1 MSLASLSIRTK
12 LFLSFGLV
20 FLLVAGIGGSA
31 LMQLHAV
38 NEVAREMRDE
48 RLPNVQFLGK
58 IQVLVLRQRV
68 NGGRLITAD
77 TPALRGDVT
86 ATLAKREAEMR
97 AIQAAYARLPA
108 TAESQALY
116 QTFQTEWASYLKLQE
131 GIVAQA
137 QGGDLATA
145 QRTYNT
151 EMSVRINA
159 VLTALQKLVE
169 LEERSASASGAHAQ
183 DTYDTALLTT
193 TVLIGIALLIAA
205 GAAIGLTLGVS
216 RPLRRMTDAMGR
228 LADGDT
234 TVAVPGIG
242 RGDEIGAMAGAVQVF
257 KDNIT
262 RTRALEAETA
272 AARAGAEALRRE
284 TMRNLADRFEA
295 AVGGVVA
302 QVGTAAAQLQATAGS
317 MSVNAGET
325 AQRSVTVAA
334 AAEEASSNVT
344 TVAAAAEELG
354 SSVVEIG
361 RQVQGSATLAR
372 EAVTEAGQTATF
384 VRDLSEAAQR
394 IGDVVA
400 MISTIAGQT
409 NLLALNATIEAAR
422 AGEAGRGFAVVAAEV
437 KELANQ
443 TARATDEITGQIA
456 RIQASTG
463 QAVEAIGGITGRIRE
478 ISDVATSIAAAVE
491 EQGAATQEI
500 VRNVAQ
506 ASVGTGEV
514 TQNVAGVAGAAE
526 ETGAAAA
533 QVLASASALAHQ
545 SDALGGQVAQFL
557 ATIRAA

>member
-1 MSLASLSIRTK
+1 MSLGALSIRTK

-20 FLLVAGIGGSA
+20 FLLVAGLGGAA
-31 LMQLHAV
+31 LMQLRAV
-38 NEVAREMRDE
+38 NAVAREMRDE
-48 RLPNVQFLGK
+48 RVPNVQLLGK
-58 IQVLVLRQRV
+58 IQVLVLRTRT
-68 NGGRLITAD
+68 NGARLITAD
-77 TPALRGDVT
+77 TPELRAEIV
-86 ATLAKREAEMR
+86 ATLAKREAEM
-97 AIQAAYARLPA
+97 AAVQAAFDARPKAVEAATLYA
-108 TAESQALY
+108 
-116 QTFQTEWASYLKLQE
+116 TFRTQW
-131 GIVAQA
+131 VAYKAMQDSVLA
-137 QGGDLATA
+137 QVKAGDAAAA

-151 EMSVRINA
+151 EMSAGVNA
-159 VLTALQKLVE
+159 VLGPLQKLVE
-169 LEERSASASGAHAQ
+169 FEERAASASGALAQ
-183 DTYDTALLTT
+183 ATYDTALLTT
-193 TVLIGIALLIAA
+193 AILVGLTLMVAA
-205 GAAIGLTLGVS
+205 GAAIGLSLGVS
-216 RPLRRMTDAMGR
+216 GPLRRMTDAMSR
-228 LADGDT
+228 LANGDT
-234 TVAVPGIG
+234 GIAVPGAG

-257 KDNIT
+257 KDNIL
-262 RTRALEAETA
+262 RTRALEAETE

-284 TMRNLADRFEA
+284 TMHTLADRFEA
-295 AVGGVVA
+295 AVGGVVE
-302 QVGTAAAQLQATAGS
+302 QVGTAATQLQATAGS
-317 MSVNAGET
+317 MSANASQT
-325 AQRSVTVAA
+325 AQRSVAVAA
-334 AAEEASSNVT
+334 AVT

-354 SSVVEIG
+354 SSVEEIG
-361 RQVQGSATLAR
+361 RQVQGSATLSR
-372 EAVTEAGQTATF
+372 EAVSEAAQTTTF

-463 QAVEAIGGITGRIRE
+463 QAVDAIGGITGRIRE

-506 ASVGTGEV
+506 ASIGTGEV
-514 TQNVAGVAGAAE
+514 TQNVSGVANAAE

-533 QVLASASALAHQ
+533 QVLASASDLSRQ
-545 SDALGGQVAQFL
+545 SEQLGTQVVQFL

>member
-1 MSLASLSIRTK
+1 MSLRALSIRTK

-20 FLLVAGIGGSA
+20 FGLVAVIGGSA
-31 LMQLHAV
+31 LMQLRAV
-38 NEVAREMRDE
+38 NAVAREMRDE
-48 RLPNVQFLGK
+48 RLPNVQLLGK
-58 IQVLVLRQRV
+58 MQVLVLRTRT
-68 NGGRLITAD
+68 NGARLITAD
-77 TPALRGDVT
+77 TPELRNEVS
-86 ATLAKREAEMR
+86 ATLAKREAEMNGVQS
-97 AIQAAYARLPA
+97 AFAARPKSPEAA
-108 TAESQALY
+108 ALY
-116 QTFQTEWASYLKLQE
+116 DGFRTNWTAYKALQE
-131 GIVAQA
+131 SVMALVKA
-137 QGGDLATA
+137 GDGPAG
-145 QRTYNT
+145 QRIYNI
-151 EMSVRINA
+151 EMSTGVNA
-159 VLTALQKLVE
+159 VLGPLQKLVE
-169 LEERSASASGAHAQ
+169 YEERKAAASGAQAQ

-193 TVLIGIALLIAA
+193 AILVGVALLIAA
-205 GAAIGLTLGVS
+205 GAAVGLALGVS

-228 LADGDT
+228 LADGDAT
-234 TVAVPGIG
+234 ITVPGTG
-242 RGDEIGAMAGAVQVF
+242 SRDEIGAMAGAVQVF
-257 KDNIT
+257 KDNII
-262 RTRALEAETA
+262 RTRALEAETE
-272 AARAGAEALRRE
+272 AARAGAETLRRR
-284 TMRNLADRFEA
+284 TMHDLADRFEA

-302 QVGTAAAQLQATAGS
+302 QVGTAATQLQATAGS
-317 MSVNAGET
+317 MSANAGET
-325 AQRSVTVAA
+325 AHRSVTVAA

-354 SSVVEIG
+354 SSVDEIG

-372 EAVTEAGQTATF
+372 EAVSEAGQTATF

-506 ASVGTGEV
+506 ASIGTGEV

-526 ETGAAAA
+526 QTGTAAA
-533 QVLASASALAHQ
+533 QVLASASALARQ